1 MSNLVTGLFVTLSV
15 EVYYSLNFNRTNQN
29 NSPKKKI
36 KNKNFVLENKN
47 KSSVLNRSKEASE
60 LVT

>member
-1 MSNLVTGLFVTLSV
+1 MSNLVTGRFVTLSIP
-15 EVYYSLNFNRTNQN
+15 VYYSLNVNRTNQN

>member
-1 MSNLVTGLFVTLSV
+1 MSNLVTGRFVTLSIPV
-15 EVYYSLNFNRTNQN
+15 SYYLNVNRTNQN